1 MMILLLHSTADGEE
15 LEQEM
20 EDSDPN
26 AGRFVRYQFTP
37 QFLKLKTVG
46 ATYVLFF
53 SSLLGYIFHVS
64 ECNSMLLFA
73 YYLLIYISFPYVIFI
88 GRKTWV
94 LPFH

>member
-1 MMILLLHSTADGEE
+1 MYPTGWLVALAHVCDLMLEQVNMFWVTVMVFHSTADGEE

-46 ATYVLFF
+46 AT
-53 SSLLGYIFHVS
+53 
-64 ECNSMLLFA
+64 
-73 YYLLIYISFPYVIFI
+73 
-88 GRKTWV
+88 
-94 LPFH
+94 

>member
-53 SSLLGYIFHVS
+53 SSLLGYIFHVN
-64 ECNSMLLFA
+64 ECNSMWLFV
-73 YYLLIYISFPYVIFI
+73 YYLLIYIYIFSLCDFY
-88 GRKTWV
+88 W
-94 LPFH
+94 